1 MSTIR
6 ICPPNR
12 RHAFNLGHNIPL
24 TCGPASSAP
33 AARPGTEE
41 GCKELWIVC
50 HYRDDW
56 NADGLILGSAI
67 DAIYIE
73 PRVQLSAWPNPRN
86 RELRISMTAYK
97 LGNVNCKTISV
108 LNSLW
113 FSQNWTKNRW
123 GIGIKKMVAL
133 IHENWESWLHVE
145 KNHFPTNKKNWFP
158 TNINN
163 HFLGKNRSFRPYDS
177 RLMGVGIEAA
187 IIKTATHCLG
197 CCWAAPRGPR
207 WRWWPRWRRGRW
219 TAGWWAPGR
228 WGGFLNTFSLF
239 HTTLQPNKG
248 ITKDKYREV

>member
-1 MSTIR
+1 MLEFLPAQKNPTTIR
-6 ICPPNR
+6 IDPRSEACLSN
-12 RHAFNLGHNIPL
+12 NITL

-41 GCKELWIVC
+41 GREELWVVC

-113 FSQNWTKNRW
+113 FSQNWGKKQARNRNQ
-123 GIGIKKMVAL
+123 
-133 IHENWESWLHVE
+133 ENGC
-145 KNHFPTNKKNWFP
+145 F
-158 TNINN
+158 
-163 HFLGKNRSFRPYDS
+163 DS
-177 RLMGVGIEAA
+177 RKLGIM
-187 IIKTATHCLG
+187 
-197 CCWAAPRGPR
+197 
-207 WRWWPRWRRGRW
+207 
-219 TAGWWAPGR
+219 
-228 WGGFLNTFSLF
+228 
-239 HTTLQPNKG
+239 
-248 ITKDKYREV
+248 ITCRKESFPH